1 MSQCARKL
9 EPTRVGCLPQAP
21 ESCTFEAL
29 YQQHF
34 AFVWRNLRRLGI
46 PEHAL
51 DDAAQEV
58 FLVVHRRLGDFD
70 GRVSMRSWLF
80 GITYRTSLAQQRRL
94 RHQRVQV
101 PLSSGIPSSLPGPHQ
116 DAQQAEAVRFLEEFL
131 ASIDPA
137 QRAVFI
143 LTELEQMSAPEIATA
158 VSAKLNTVY
167 SRLRAARA
175 AFGAAIQRRLRVER

>member
-1 MSQCARKL
+1 MPRCAREL
-9 EPTRVGCLPQAP
+9 EPTSVGCLPQAP
-21 ESCTFEAL
+21 ACTFEAV
-29 YQQHF
+29 YQRHF

-58 FLVVHRRLGDFD
+58 FLVVHRRLVDFD
-70 GRVSMRSWLF
+70 SSVSMRSWLF
-80 GITYRTSLAQQRRL
+80 GITYRIALALQRRL
-94 RHQRVQV
+94 RHQRHQV
-101 PLSSGIPSSLPGPHQ
+101 PLWSGIPSSLPGPHQ
-116 DAQQAEAVRFLEEFL
+116 YAQQAEAVRFLEDFL

-143 LTELEQMSAPEIATA
+143 LTKLEQMSAPEIATA
-158 VSAKLNTVY
+158 LGVKLNTVY

-175 AFGAAIQRRLRVER
+175 AFGAAIERRLRVMR